1 MRTKVE
7 KILCSIWADPVTRIS
22 LDLKK
27 ANQNLSCDWHLTKF
41 KICGNKV
48 ETTYIETYVETTYV
62 DSLWQ
67 GIIKANV
74 CDYKM

>member
-1 MRTKVE
+1 MYGHGM
-7 KILCSIWADPVTRIS
+7 
-22 LDLKK
+22 KK
-27 ANQNLSCDWHLTKF
+27 ANQNSSCDWHLTKF

-67 GIIKANV
+67 GIIKADV

>member
-1 MRTKVE
+1 MYGHGMN
-7 KILCSIWADPVTRIS
+7 
-22 LDLKK
+22 K
-27 ANQNLSCDWHLTKF
+27 ANQNPSCDWHLTKF
-41 KICGNKV
+41 KICGNK
-48 ETTYIETYVETTYV
+48 VETTYV